1 MGVHQFLSQSSSF
14 TSCDVQVCCMQSGLT
29 SDWEWSGWFVWH
41 SYLGN
46 IKNILNLIGVY
57 WTSLYYNIAQIKYYD
72 PIITSAKQD
81 ATWSS
86 TLLPKSLDGQLCQLY
101 LVKKNMHQQKITK
114 DFAICDVRFT
124 PETFNKTLRVES
136 KTHTPCQPHSMS
148 LESASV
154 HSGQSTASC
163 AKHALVGRH
172 LGKSLSGMKLNDG
185 FTRLCQQKK

>member
-29 SDWEWSGWFVWH
+29 SDWEWWGWFVWH

-101 LVKKNMHQQKITK
+101 LVKK
-114 DFAICDVRFT
+114 
-124 PETFNKTLRVES
+124 
-136 KTHTPCQPHSMS
+136 
-148 LESASV
+148 
-154 HSGQSTASC
+154 
-163 AKHALVGRH
+163 KHAPT
-172 LGKSLSGMKLNDG
+172 KNNK
-185 FTRLCQQKK
+185 RLCNLWCPLHPRKLQQNFARGKQNPHPMPAQLNELRIRKRPQRTIHRVLCKACACR